1 MYTDKLGNTWYKIGL
16 HVHTNLTDGRKSPE
30 EVARIYKD
38 AGFDAIAITDHWLYH
53 ECGETEGLKIIS
65 GCEYNLG
72 GKDTIAGVM
81 HIVGVG
87 MEYAPDI
94 TREMTRQEVIDK
106 INEAGGAAIFAHPAW
121 SLNSVRDAKELS
133 GFSAI
138 EIYNTV
144 SDAHESTRPYS
155 GYLIDVL
162 ANEGIVYPII
172 ATDDAHYYDGT
183 DEAKSFTYVMAKS
196 LEREDIIDAIKS
208 GRVYGSQAPI
218 LSVTREGDKIIADC
232 SPCNLIAFLS
242 NNSWSEGKTF
252 RGENLTHAEYKIS
265 DFEKWVRV
273 EVRDDD
279 ENYAWSSIINL

>member
-1 MYTDKLGNTWYKIGL
+1 MYTDKQGNNWYKIGL

-30 EVARIYKD
+30 EVAKIYKD
-38 AGFDAIAITDHWLYH
+38 AGFDAIALTDHWLFG
-53 ECGETEGLKIIS
+53 GEDEIEGLKIIS

-72 GKDTIAGVM
+72 GADTIEGVM

-87 MEYAPDI
+87 MKYAPDI
-94 TREMTRQEVIDK
+94 TRESSRQETIDR
-106 INEAGGAAIFAHPAW
+106 IVDAGGAAIFAHPAW
-121 SLNSVRDAKELS
+121 SLNSVRDAEALS

-162 ANEGIVYPII
+162 ANNGIVYPII

-183 DEAKSFTYVMAKS
+183 DEAKSFTYVNAES
-196 LEREDIIDAIKS
+196 LETEDVITAIKE
-208 GRVYGSQAPI
+208 GRVYGSQGPK
-218 LSVTREGDKIIADC
+218 LSVWREGDRIYAEC
-232 SPCNLIAFLS
+232 SPCNLISFLS
-242 NNSWSEGKTF
+242 NKSWSEGKTL
-252 RGENLTHAEYKIS
+252 RGENLTSAEYKIS

-273 EVRDDD
+273 EIRDDD
-279 ENYAWSSIINL
+279 GNYAWSSIIEL

>member
-1 MYTDKLGNTWYKIGL
+1 MYTDKLGNTWYKVGL
-16 HVHTNLTDGRKSPE
+16 HVHTNLTDGRVSPQE
-30 EVARIYKD
+30 SARIYKA
-38 AGFDAIAITDHWLYH
+38 AGFDAIAITDHWLYNGD
-53 ECGETEGLKIIS
+53 GEIEGLKIIS

-72 GKDTIAGVM
+72 GGDTIAGVM

-87 MEYAPDI
+87 MKYAPDI
-94 TREMTRQEVIDK
+94 TRESSRQETIDK
-106 INEAGGAAIFAHPAW
+106 INEAGGIAIFAHPAW

-162 ANEGIVYPII
+162 ANEGIIYPII

-183 DEAKSFTYVMAKS
+183 DEAKSFTYVEAKS
-196 LEREDIIDAIKS
+196 LESRDIVSAIKE
-208 GRVYGSQAPI
+208 GKVYGSQGPV
-218 LSVTREGDKIIADC
+218 LSIKRDGDKIIADC

-242 NNSWSEGKTF
+242 NKSWSEGKTV
-252 RGENLTHAEYKIS
+252 RGEGLTHAEYKIS

-279 ENYAWSSIINL
+279 GNYAWSSIIEL

>member
-1 MYTDKLGNTWYKIGL
+1 MYKDSNAKTWYKIGL
-16 HVHTNLTDGRKSPE
+16 HVHTNLTDGRVSPE
-30 EVARIYKD
+30 ESARIYKA
-38 AGFDAIAITDHWLYH
+38 AGFDAIAITDHWLYN
-53 ECGETEGLKIIS
+53 GEGEIEGLKIIS

-72 GKDTIAGVM
+72 GGDTIEGVM

-87 MEYAPDI
+87 MKYAPAI
-94 TREMTRQEVIDK
+94 TRETSRQETIDK
-106 INEAGGAAIFAHPAW
+106 IIDAGGAAIFAHPAW
-121 SLNSVRDAKELS
+121 SLNSVRDAEELS

-162 ANEGIVYPII
+162 ANNGIIYPII

-183 DEAKSFTYVMAKS
+183 DEAKSFTYIEAKS
-196 LEREDIIDAIKS
+196 LEAEDIIAAIKE
-208 GRVYGSQAPI
+208 GRVYGSQGPK
-218 LSVTREGDKIIADC
+218 LSVRREGNKIYAEC

-242 NNSWSEGKTF
+242 NSSWSEGKTF
-252 RGENLTHAEYKIS
+252 RGENLTGAEYNLR

-273 EVRDDD
+273 EARDSDG
-279 ENYAWSSIINL
+279 NYVWSSIITL